1 MDNVKKVSSWW
12 RRELQIKKNAKLE
25 ETIWRWDGSY
35 GCKEREKG
43 MEGGR
48 EGWIGMEID
57 VDVCV
62 SIYIYLYIF
71 PISTIWITS
80 STQF

>member
-1 MDNVKKVSSWW
+1 MDNVRKVSSWW

-35 GCKEREKG
+35 GCKESEKG

-48 EGWIGMEID
+48 E
-57 VDVCV
+57 VDRYENSCRRVC
-62 SIYIYLYIF
+62 IYLYLFIY
-71 PISTIWITS
+71 ISYLYYMDHI
-80 STQF
+80 

>member
-1 MDNVKKVSSWW
+1 MGVVDAKRVKKGW
-12 RRELQIKKNAKLE
+12 RE
-25 ETIWRWDGSY
+25 E
-35 GCKEREKG
+35 
-43 MEGGR
+43 GR
-48 EGWIGMEID
+48 WIGMKIAA
-57 VDVCV
+57 DVCV